1 MKTIATVKL
10 NCALEYLFSGA
21 RTFLSAATCFRPAGQ
36 RIVTAAPVES
46 CCGQECPRSVLNKY
60 TFVIAVI
67 GLITGQTILIQAGAS
82 AENAGPRGAQSEG
95 WQLVWADEFD
105 KDGPPDPRNW
115 SYETGFV
122 RAKEYQWYQPDN
134 ACCQNGLLIIE
145 GRSERK
151 PNPNYEPNSKD
162 WRKKREYADYTSA
175 SLTTKGLHSWQ
186 YGRFEMRARIDTR
199 SGLWPAFWTLGNQ
212 GDWPNRGEIDI
223 MEYYRGL
230 LMANA
235 AWNSK
240 TNGVPE
246 WKIVRTP
253 IGDFHDPDWSH
264 KFHVWRMDWEETSIR
279 LSVDDILLNTID
291 VAKTFNGDLEGKNPF
306 RQPHFL
312 ILNLAI
318 GGKNGGDPSQTAF
331 PARFEVDYV
340 RVYQRKP
347 DMRASNLSSPAGYT
361 ERNK

>member
-1 MKTIATVKL
+1 MATMKL
-10 NCALEYLFSGA
+10 SCAFVCLFSGA
-21 RTFLSAATCFRPAGQ
+21 RTFLSAATCFRPSRQ
-36 RIVTAAPVES
+36 RIGTAAPVES
-46 CCGQECPRSVLNKY
+46 CCGQECQRSALS
-60 TFVIAVI
+60 TCPFVVAVI
-67 GLITGQTILIQAGAS
+67 GLMTSETILLQAGPS
-82 AENAGPRGAQSEG
+82 GTNADSRAPQSEG

-115 SYETGFV
+115 TNETGFV
-122 RAKEYQWYQPDN
+122 RAKEYQWYQSDD
-134 ACCQNGLLIIE
+134 ARCQNGLLIIE
-145 GRSERK
+145 GRFERK
-151 PNPNYEPNSKD
+151 PNPSYELDSKD

-186 YGRFEMRARIDTR
+186 YGRFEMRGRIDTR
-199 SGLWPAFWTLGNQ
+199 PGLWPAFWTLGVQ
-212 GDWPNRGEIDI
+212 GEWPNRGEVDI

-235 AWNSK
+235 AWSSK

-246 WKIVRTP
+246 WSTVRTP
-253 IGDFHDPDWSH
+253 IGDLHDPDWSH
-264 KFHVWRMDWEETSIR
+264 KFHVWRMDWDEISIR
-279 LSVDDILLNTID
+279 LFVDDRLLNTID

-340 RVYQRKP
+340 RVYQRKSAT
-347 DMRASNLSSPAGYT
+347 RAARPRPLADA
-361 ERNK
+361 